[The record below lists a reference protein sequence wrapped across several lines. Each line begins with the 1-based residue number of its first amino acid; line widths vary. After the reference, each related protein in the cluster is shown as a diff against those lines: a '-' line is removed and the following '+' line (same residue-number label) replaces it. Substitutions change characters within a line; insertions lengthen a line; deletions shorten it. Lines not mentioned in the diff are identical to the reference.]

1 MDINTEQDSI
11 LQAIKSH
18 IDFEPISKRWEQAS
32 RIRIWFQEQKK
43 VILDRITAEIKKQT
57 SDIQA
62 EDLEKIAYCQFE
74 DEYKQLLDKVVQ
86 KAIFLLKLNIPG
98 QTFTKN
104 EEDFEPATLLSKCS
118 CGKDHS

>member
-43 VILDRITAEIKKQT
+43 VILDRITAEIKKQN

-74 DEYKQLLDKVVQ
+74 DEYK
-86 KAIFLLKLNIPG
+86 
-98 QTFTKN
+98 
-104 EEDFEPATLLSKCS
+104 
-118 CGKDHS
+118 